1 MVQVPAACE
10 MNGFMLVCC
19 VAQMAQARLD
29 CDYCDVG
36 RTSLLAMH
44 LLFKLPISDSTA
56 RVLIIFSAAAAAA
69 AAVWMQRDAVASS
82 FDVRWGKLNTKSS
95 G

>member
-1 MVQVPAACE
+1 MKPDRVASEVQFAMQSFKIMNQHVAAPTWLLL
-10 MNGFMLVCC
+10 LVCC

-44 LLFKLPISDSTA
+44 LLFKLPIIA
-56 RVLIIFSAAAAAA
+56 L
-69 AAVWMQRDAVASS
+69 Q
-82 FDVRWGKLNTKSS
+82 GY
-95 G
+95 